1 MAGGPPSSI
10 DIGRSSSGG
19 AGGPPSSI
27 DVGGGTGSS
36 SYWEQ
41 RFGDGDFDPSSFIPS
56 YTRTDKALALF
67 RLGVGCCFIVL
78 GSYALVRF
86 YRSRWILDIRTRS
99 AHLVMVEGVCVL
111 LTMVAAINGAVNVV
125 WGSGLDWFWMSL
137 LLFFISP
144 ALMGSYI
151 CRALRLAVVFHPRA
165 KRALPWLIPE
175 RNYMAV
181 LLVGSVAMMAIP
193 VYHEYTLEVWEIIP
207 KQTTILTTQSLVFA
221 VTLAIIYP
229 FIRNVDDLFSIS
241 KELAIVTVAI
251 VCLAVGQKSAAE
263 WGGVYEQRWLGNNI
277 SIFFAAVLFGVSVV
291 DPLRRLA
298 LDPLAATKRNYA
310 DRVLLS
316 RTEPHSTVRT
326 ASGVSSGRSRDSSRI
341 RADSEAEVRL
351 EEAELGVVSGTDT
364 ATMAGG
370 DGGTGNIAAS
380 AAIGNDAATTSTADA
395 NCAVA
400 PCTWNDRE
408 STNTSVVAKES
419 SSVSNDDSTGN
430 RRDVVQRG
438 QRDRGSFRSRGGGG
452 GGRGRPEREEME
464 VWDFERLARTPLLAV
479 AFEDYS
485 KRALC
490 HESVL
495 FLSEVSRYQHEDYA
509 TPTKDPTRPSPSQFG
524 TFCYITNTFI
534 KAGSPEE
541 VNISDTDKKR
551 ILELYHKG
559 EERFEGVN
567 EEERKMVFGRA
578 YLEVKSMLEANLLR
592 RFLNTDRFKSVR
604 MQRENVQAMMDSPP
618 LQAGVAAAST

>member
-1 MAGGPPSSI
+1 MTGGPPSSI
-10 DIGRSSSGG
+10 DVDGSSSGG

-56 YTRTDKALALF
+56 YTTTDKALALF
-67 RLGVGCCFIVL
+67 RLVVGCCFIVL

-111 LTMVAAINGAVNVV
+111 LTMVVAINGSINVV
-125 WGSGLDWFWMSL
+125 WDSGLDWFWMSL

-144 ALMGSYI
+144 ALKGSYI
-151 CRALRLAVVFHPRA
+151 FRALRLAVVFLPRA

-181 LLVGSVAMMAIP
+181 LLVASVGMMAIP
-193 VYHEYTLEVWEIIP
+193 IYQEYTLEVWEIIP
-207 KQTTILTTQSLVFA
+207 KQTTILTTEALVFA
-221 VTLAIIYP
+221 VTLACIYP
-229 FIRNVDDLFSIS
+229 FIRNVDDLFNIS
-241 KELAIVTVAI
+241 KELFLVTVAI
-251 VCLAVGQKSAAE
+251 VCLAVVQKATAE
-263 WGGVYEQRWLGNNI
+263 LGGVYEQRWLGSNI
-277 SIFFAAVLFGVSVV
+277 SIFIAAVLFGVSIV

-316 RTEPHSTVRT
+316 RTEPDSTVRT

-341 RADSEAEVRL
+341 HADSEEEVSL
-351 EEAELGVVSGTDT
+351 EEGDLGGVPGNDETPT
-364 ATMAGG
+364 AGG
-370 DGGTGNIAAS
+370 DVDVGNVVAS
-380 AAIGNDAATTSTADA
+380 AVISNGMMTTSTADT
-395 NCAVA
+395 NGAVA
-400 PCTWNDRE
+400 AGTWNERE
-408 STNTSVVAKES
+408 PINTPVFTKQLS
-419 SSVSNDDSTGN
+419 SASNDTSIGGN

-438 QRDRGSFRSRGGGG
+438 QRERRSFRARRGGG

-495 FLSEVSRYQHEDYA
+495 FLTEVSRYQHEDYA
-509 TPTKDPTRPSPSQFG
+509 TPTKDPTRSSPSQFG

-541 VNISDTDKKR
+541 VNISDADKKR
-551 ILELYHKG
+551 ILGLYQKG
-559 EERFEGVN
+559 EQHFEDVN
-567 EEERKMVFGRA
+567 EEERR
-578 YLEVKSMLEANLLR
+578 
-592 RFLNTDRFKSVR
+592 
-604 MQRENVQAMMDSPP
+604 
-618 LQAGVAAAST
+618 